1 MKGAIMSFVI
11 IGCTAVAVG
20 ATVGV
25 GVATIVEGQKQTDK
39 TLAAQDD
46 TMRTQGW
53 ITYGSAL
60 TSGPSAIPIP

>member
-25 GVATIVEGQKQTDK
+25 GVASIVEGQKQTDK
-39 TLAAQDD
+39 TLAAQDE
-46 TMRTQGW
+46 TMILQGW
-53 ITYGSAL
+53 IAKGTAL
-60 TSGPSAIPIP
+60 ESGPGAIPT